1 MRLDSSRQET
11 ITNLGG
17 TRQFGMNASAK
28 AFQILSSG
36 IYERKREAIV
46 RELSCNAFD
55 SHVMAG
61 KADVPFRVQLPTG
74 LDPKFVVED
83 FGVGLSEEEVY
94 SVYTTYFESTKTESN
109 EVVGALG
116 LGSKTPFS
124 YTDSFTITA
133 RKEGIECVFT
143 ASIGQSGVPEVVKLY
158 QRPWLGE
165 NGVTVSVEVAPA
177 DVMDFRDC
185 ADKVFGWFEVKP
197 TTNRELSCHVAE
209 SVLLNVNTYGYHLE
223 PKTNWRNIDC
233 KVIMGNVAYSL
244 DLSTIKSKTDDDL
257 NSFIGHLES
266 MRADFFF
273 RVPIGDADVAASR
286 ETLSLDD
293 RTKENLQN
301 YVKVILNNFEVNTK
315 AKFAGMSSIF
325 EAYACL
331 TAFERKCVSE
341 EKIDGYSF
349 KYLLQNNLLST
360 DIHPIDNPVM
370 SAISKKYDLAF
381 FGYGNTSRSGAR
393 SHRSP
398 TTTFDSILKDA
409 SDHKTT
415 VVVNDCGRKVGLKA
429 AIKENHNLPKKVL
442 VISDKNTKVDKDL
455 EALLSHIT
463 YGCYKIV
470 YTSSFWDGKLS
481 TSKSNSKGLDNKTV
495 KANVLTSDSNH
506 ISYRKVD
513 LTNEDTQRWAY
524 SDYDGHSFITVFGK
538 MLNGRDIVR
547 LLKEL
552 DLDGIVFYNGNNEA
566 KVKRIISNSLS
577 SLIELKAT
585 KSQCETQ
592 TLQTHLKLHL
602 AQTPALVVVK
612 GFDSFKESIE
622 AREVAYPFCCEI
634 SSGSLTN
641 KAERED
647 GKKIIDNRMKVFDN
661 TLKLLKDKNVVLAE
675 LLSHNF
681 KGNLVED
688 IKDFITYLNQKKGK

>member
-1 MRLDSSRQET
+1 
-11 ITNLGG
+11 
-17 TRQFGMNASAK
+17 MNASAK

-61 KADVPFRVQLPTG
+61 KADVPFRVHLPTG
-74 LDPKFVVED
+74 LDTKFVVED

-109 EVVGALG
+109 EVIGALG

-133 RKEGIECVFT
+133 RKAGIECVFT

-185 ADKVFGWFEVKP
+185 AEKVFGWFEVKP
-197 TTNRELSCHVAE
+197 TLNKELNYDVTE
-209 SVLLNVNTYGYHLE
+209 SVLENVNTYGYHLE
-223 PKTNWRNIDC
+223 PKNTWRNIDC

-244 DLSTIKSKTDDDL
+244 DLSTITSKTDDDL

-331 TAFERKCVSE
+331 TSFERKCVSE
-341 EKIDGYSF
+341 EKINGYSF
-349 KYLLQNNLLST
+349 KYLLQNKILST
-360 DIHPIDNPVM
+360 SIHPVDNPVM
-370 SAISKKYDLAF
+370 FAISEKYDLAF
-381 FGYGNTSRSGAR
+381 FGHSSTPRSGPR
-393 SHRSP
+393 SQRSSV
-398 TTTFDSILKDA
+398 TTFDSILKDA

-415 VVVNDCGRKVGLKA
+415 VVVNDCGRKVGLKD
-429 AIKENHNLPKKVL
+429 AIKENHTLPKKVL

-481 TSKSNSKGLDNKTV
+481 TSKSNSKGLDSKTV
-495 KANVLTSDSNH
+495 KANVLTSDSDH
-506 ISYRKVD
+506 IIYQKVD
-513 LTNEDTQRWAY
+513 LTNEDIQRWAY
-524 SDYDGHSFITVFGK
+524 SDYDGDSFITVFGK
-538 MLNGRDIVR
+538 MINRRDIVR

-566 KVKRIISNSLS
+566 KVKRIIPNSLR
-577 SLIELKAT
+577 SLVELKAT
-585 KSQCETQ
+585 KTQCETQ
-592 TLQTHLKLHL
+592 TLQTHLKSHL
-602 AQTPALVVVK
+602 SLTPALPVVQ
-612 GFDSFKESIE
+612 GFDSFRESIE
-622 AREVAYPFCCEI
+622 AREVAYPVCCEI
-634 SSGSLTN
+634 RFKSLMDKTGRDE
-641 KAERED
+641 A
-647 GKKIIDNRMKVFDN
+647 KKIIDNRMKVFDN
-661 TLKLLKDKNVVLAE
+661 NLKLLKEKNVVLAE
-675 LLSHNF
+675 LLGHNF
-681 KGNLVED
+681 NGNLVED
-688 IKDFITYLNQKKGK
+688 IKDFINYLNQKKGK